1 MALLMSAA
9 EVKGKNRFGSVD
21 TVTPCC
27 GKGGD
32 ANPSAESLTT
42 PAPSPSESPLTV
54 PPIVAGSPSVL
65 TYRGGTVQLVVTAG
79 KASP

>member
-1 MALLMSAA
+1 MALLMSAG
-9 EVKGKNRFGSVD
+9 EVKGKNRFGYVD
-21 TVTPCC
+21 MVTPCC

-32 ANPSAESLTT
+32 ANPSAESLT
-42 PAPSPSESPLTV
+42 PAPSPSKSPLTV

-65 TYRGGTVQLVVTAG
+65 TYRGGTVQLVVTAE